1 MKAMREIINPILYS
15 RYQLPPVQIGIGL
28 SVSKAIITLTGH
40 GNFVKPTAFG
50 ICVFNASKLS
60 KGFDEV
66 MIDAAL
72 ERKWPTA
79 PDGTLR
85 FIRRQ
90 MGDIDGYLMPCD

>member
-1 MKAMREIINPILYS
+1 MREIINPILYS